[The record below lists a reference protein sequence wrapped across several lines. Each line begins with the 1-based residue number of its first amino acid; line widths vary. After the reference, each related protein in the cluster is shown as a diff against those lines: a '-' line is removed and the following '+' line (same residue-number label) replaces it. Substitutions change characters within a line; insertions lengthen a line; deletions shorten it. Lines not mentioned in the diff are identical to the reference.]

1 MDRNNVVEL
10 VGREHRPGAG
20 QHWVMHIAVEELEK
34 YKGEGWSYMGPAKP
48 YGMRSISCWVERY
61 DAKSPPSSESSP
73 SESASDG

>member
-1 MDRNNVVEL
+1 
-10 VGREHRPGAG
+10 
-20 QHWVMHIAVEELEK
+20 MHIAVEELEK

-48 YGMRSISCWVERY
+48 YGMRSISCWVGRY